1 MQPNRFWQRSLTPLM
16 LMVMLLLAACGRS
29 SATPTPTGVVPERTA
44 TPQPADAPTTTAA
57 GAELDLTNT
66 TWQWIEFQDTA
77 GMNNISVP
85 NPENYLITFL
95 PDGQLALRA
104 DCNRGTGTYTVDNRS
119 LTVIVGALTRAACP
133 IESLDQTFITRLGE
147 VVTFVPD
154 GENLVLNLMAD
165 AGNLVFAP
173 GTDEQLAAEPAATA
187 KPAATTTAEPEA
199 PSPVATLA
207 GTTWRWLEFQDSA
220 SGAEANNISVPNPAN
235 YTISFLPDG
244 QLGIRAD
251 CNVGSGTYTL
261 DGSSLTIQLGLTT
274 LVACPDDS
282 LDQEFRTR
290 LEQVATFVQDGDN
303 LVLNLALDS
312 GNMIFAPFNELVGTT
327 WQWLE
332 FQDSASG
339 AEANNISVPN
349 PANYTISFL
358 PDGQLGIRA
367 DCNVGSGTYTLDGSS
382 LTIQLGLTTLVAC
395 PDDSLDQEFRTRL
408 EQVATF
414 VQDGDNLVLNLA
426 LDSGNMV
433 FQPE

>member
-44 TPQPADAPTTTAA
+44 TPQPADAPATTTDAA
-57 GAELDLTNT
+57 VPDLADT

-187 KPAATTTAEPEA
+187 KPTPAATAKPTPAATAKPAATTTAEPEA

-207 GTTWRWLEFQDSA
+207 
-220 SGAEANNISVPNPAN
+220 
-235 YTISFLPDG
+235 
-244 QLGIRAD
+244 
-251 CNVGSGTYTL
+251 
-261 DGSSLTIQLGLTT
+261 
-274 LVACPDDS
+274 
-282 LDQEFRTR
+282 
-290 LEQVATFVQDGDN
+290 
-303 LVLNLALDS
+303 
-312 GNMIFAPFNELVGTT
+312 GTT

-382 LTIQLGLTTLVAC
+382 LTIQLGITTLVAC

-426 LDSGNMV
+426 LDSGNMI